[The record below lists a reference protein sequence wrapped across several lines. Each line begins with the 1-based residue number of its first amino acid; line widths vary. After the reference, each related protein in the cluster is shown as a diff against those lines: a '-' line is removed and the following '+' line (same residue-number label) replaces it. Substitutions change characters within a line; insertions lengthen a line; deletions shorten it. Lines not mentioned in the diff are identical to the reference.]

1 MATKRHGLILTLG
14 GAPASPHVVTPL
26 PGYYRPDV
34 PHLVGGPDDDLTL
47 AEAKQAVKDH
57 PDTFELVEVDAA
69 GTQAA
74 EQVAGED
81 LARGRN
87 ALGEAR
93 RDGRAGDA
101 PSRAKDEASA
111 LKKGDK

>member
-26 PGYYRPDV
+26 PGYYRPDT

-47 AEAKQAVKDH
+47 EEAKAAVKEY
-57 PDTFELVEVDAA
+57 PDTLELVEVSETKAKE
-69 GTQAA
+69 A
-74 EQVAGED
+74 EEVADQD

-87 ALGEAR
+87 ALGQAR
-93 RDGRAGDA
+93 RDGRAGDS
-101 PSRAKDEASA
+101 PSRAKDEAA
-111 LKKGDK
+111 AVKGDS